1 MGSPAISV
9 VVPYRNSS
17 LFFSRALESLSRQT
31 FRDFEVVMVENCST
45 DDSSSIAKDYSA
57 SDPRFRS
64 IACEGSLVDA
74 LNLGL
79 SASRGRW
86 IARFDSDDI
95 CHRNRLGMQLA
106 LAERL
111 GERTVVSCRVRSFPS
126 SLVSSGYR
134 SYENWI
140 NSLVTDREIRG
151 EIFVES
157 PVPHPSAFFHRA
169 SVIGEGGYLE
179 SGMPEDYELWLRLW
193 SRGFGFARV
202 PRVLLGWREGRD
214 RLSRVSPVYSL
225 TSFYRLQARY
235 LARSGILP
243 AGRAFIAGTGQCA
256 RRLSGCLA
264 REGVVIEGYISPLN
278 DPGKRTIRGRPVI
291 GAGDWEP
298 VRGIPVL
305 TASREHGSRESIRE
319 YLQGFG
325 LENMKDYVLC
335 S

>member
-1 MGSPAISV
+1 M
-9 VVPYRNSS
+9 VPYRNSS
-17 LFFSRALESLSRQT
+17 RCFHRALQSLSRQA
-31 FRDFEVVMVENCST
+31 FRDFEVVTVDNRST
-45 DDSSSIAKDYSA
+45 DGSSLIAESFAA

-64 IACEGSLVDA
+64 ASCEGSLVDA

-79 SASRGRW
+79 YLSTGRW

-95 CHRNRLGMQLA
+95 CHRDRLGMQFS

-111 GERTVVSCRVRSFPS
+111 GERTVVSCRVRSFPAP
-126 SLVSSGYR
+126 LVSRGYR
-134 SYENWI
+134 NYENWI
-140 NSLVTDREIRG
+140 NSLVTDREIKG

-169 SVIGEGGYLE
+169 SIIGEGGYLD

-225 TSFYRLQARY
+225 TSFYRLKAKY
-235 LARSGILP
+235 LASSGILP
-243 AGRAFIAGTGQCA
+243 LGRAFVAGTGQCA
-256 RRLSGCLA
+256 RRLSGCLVK
-264 REGVVIEGYISPLN
+264 EGVIIEAFISPLEE
-278 DPGKRTIRGRPVI
+278 PGNRIIRGRPVI
-291 GAGDWEP
+291 GAGRWKP
-298 VRGIPVL
+298 VEGVPVL
-305 TASREHGSRESIRE
+305 GASREHGARNSIRK
-319 YLQGFG
+319 YLEGFG